1 MDPGSPANQRNEKRA
16 DMPRTAATADNTC
29 VLLTVEQAAHRL
41 GIGRTMAFALIA
53 QGRLTTVRIGRLRR
67 IPVDA
72 IPEFVESLSEGEPR
86 DLE

>member
-1 MDPGSPANQRNEKRA
+1 MDPGSPASRRNQKRA
-16 DMPRTAATADNTC
+16 DMPRSTATADNTC